1 MPKNEPWV
9 VVNKKTRRVVATE
22 SVRPPN
28 AAYGPKNK
36 IVFYPEPVEF
46 EEVDDEGNVI
56 TSPTELPPE
65 VITEGMELYGYVNTA
80 LLLRACMLVVLEEI
94 NYLRVNPGKYDPITE
109 EDLEKAIE
117 KKLGE
122 L

>member
-9 VVNKKTRRVVATE
+9 VVNKNTRRVVATE
-22 SVRPPN
+22 SVKPPS

-36 IVFYPEPVEF
+36 VVYYPGPVQF
-46 EEVDDEGNVI
+46 EEVDDEGNVV
-56 TSPTELPPE
+56 TSPTELPPD
-65 VITEGMELYGYVNTA
+65 VVTEGMDLYGYA
-80 LLLRACMLVVLEEI
+80 EIASLLRACMIVVLEEI
-94 NYLRVNPGKYDPITE
+94 NFLRENPGKYDPITE